1 MGFFFLGQPPA
12 SDAALV
18 PETTPRSESISDE
31 DRPDSG
37 VDRGGREAQLPNRDV
52 VEFMAQRFE
61 LAKLAYEEGNFK
73 KAWQLCEA
81 ILYLAPELPFRKQL
95 RSLRREA
102 QGRFI
107 AQSVVIVSFQPDD
120 DLALP
125 CLELRGDVTI
135 ENYSN
140 EPIVIGRFEEDPVF
154 GMLKFELRTLSGYS
168 FGESVQVLSR
178 VVRMPEEILVESGGV
193 YQLPFSLPLEELASE
208 GTLLQQWSLTGS
220 LRPISVKLGRDV
232 LTRGVPWIPSQGVL
246 VPEDLAEVPSDPLQ
260 HLRQAL
266 LTGDGRRFLVAS
278 ALWWSEIEEDGV
290 EQTAELRA
298 VVTEELLSSLGANSG
313 LLDLA
318 SIRLLEKL
326 TGVFRERTA
335 ESWII
340 WSLTRPKK
348 KSLNGRGSSPFQKKL
363 RERE

>member
-1 MGFFFLGQPPA
+1 MAEP
-12 SDAALV
+12 V
-18 PETTPRSESISDE
+18 PETTLHSELTSDGDPPSSSAE
-31 DRPDSG
+31 RGDRESQAPD
-37 VDRGGREAQLPNRDV
+37 REV
-52 VEFMAQRFE
+52 IEFLAQRFK
-61 LAKLAYEEGNFK
+61 LAQLAYEEGNFK

-81 ILYLAPELPFRKQL
+81 ILCLAPELPFREQL

-107 AQSVVIVSFQPDD
+107 ARSVVIVSFQPDD

-140 EPIVIGRFEEDPVF
+140 EPIIIGRFEEDPVF

-168 FGESVQVLSR
+168 LGESVQVLSR
-178 VVRMPEEILVESGGV
+178 VVRMPEEIRVESGGV
-193 YQLPFSLPLEELASE
+193 YQLPFSLPLEEFASE
-208 GTLLQQWSLTGS
+208 GNLLQQWSLTGS
-220 LRPISVKLGRDV
+220 LRPITVKIGGDE
-232 LTRGVPWIPSQGVL
+232 LTRGVPWIPSQGIL
-246 VPEDLAEVPSDPLQ
+246 VPEDLSEVTSDPLQ

-278 ALWWSEIEEDGV
+278 ALWWSEVEEDSV
-290 EQTAELRA
+290 EQTAEIRA

-318 SIRLLEKL
+318 SIRLLEKM
-326 TGVFRERTA
+326 TGLFRERTA

-348 KSLNGRGSSPFQKKL
+348 KSPNGRDASPFN
-363 RERE
+363 RN